1 MPTLQTERLELIPF
15 SSDLIKLL
23 VADRAALAEK
33 LAAQLPADWPEPD
46 LDRVFRTDA
55 WIARQDR
62 SGDDWGGY
70 LAILK
75 AGRIV
80 IGYPGFIGA
89 PDSEGAVEIGY
100 SIADSYQGQGFATEA
115 VQALIEWAL
124 RQPQVKQVTA
134 GCDSDN
140 YASRRVLEKL
150 GMRIVAQEGESLHW
164 ALIALVPCW

>member
-1 MPTLQTERLELIPF
+1 MPKLDTERLELIPF
-15 SSDLIKLL
+15 NSDLIKLL
-23 VADRAALAEK
+23 VADRAAFAEK
-33 LAAQLPADWPEPD
+33 LAVQLPADWPDPD
-46 LDRVFRTDA
+46 HNRVFRTDA

-89 PDSEGAVEIGY
+89 PDGEGAVEVGY
-100 SIADSYQGQGFATEA
+100 SIAESYQGQGFATEA
-115 VQALIEWAL
+115 VRALIEWAL

-134 GCDSDN
+134 GCDADN

-150 GMRIVAQEGESLHW
+150 GLQIVAQDGASLHW
-164 ALIALVPCW
+164 VLR